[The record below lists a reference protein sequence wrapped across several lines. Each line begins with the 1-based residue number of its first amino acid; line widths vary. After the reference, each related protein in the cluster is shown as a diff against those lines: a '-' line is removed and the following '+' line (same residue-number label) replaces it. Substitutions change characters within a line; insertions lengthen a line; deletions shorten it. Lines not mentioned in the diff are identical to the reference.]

1 MHLSSIPVLVGL
13 VLLNRIVFVLSF
25 VSHCLSFFPFTFGH
39 CVVGSSI
46 YGYWLPSLV
55 SSDVSD
61 YLLWYPQTF
70 LITPFGILRLFGL
83 PPLISSD
90 VSDYPLWYPQTFLI
104 TPFDILR
111 LFWLPPLISSDFF
124 DYPFGILRLF
134 WLPPLVSSNFSD
146 YPLWYPQ
153 TLLITPFGIL
163 IFFWLFPLVSSDF
176 SDYPFG
182 ILRLFSYS
190 VILWSWHCRMIVY
203 FSILRFICTII
214 FCTFWHW
221 DDRVQLLFSLLILLR
236 LTLHTYELPFR

>member
-1 MHLSSIPVLVGL
+1 M
-13 VLLNRIVFVLSF
+13 LSF

-39 CVVGSSI
+39 CVVCSSI

-55 SSDVSD
+55 SSDFSD
-61 YLLWYPQTF
+61 YLWYPQT
-70 LITPFGILRLFGL
+70 L
-83 PPLISSD
+83 
-90 VSDYPLWYPQTFLI
+90 LI

-111 LFWLPPLISSDFF
+111 LFWLPPLVSSDFSDYLLWYHQTFLITLF
-124 DYPFGILRLF
+124 DILRLF

-214 FCTFWHW
+214 FYTFWHW